1 MSLLGS
7 VRRSVPA
14 AGSPKLGVPG
24 ASPAFGVLRR
34 EKGWSVTIMRASL
47 LFLCVAGLLSSV
59 AVRAQSTNATV
70 NGLVTDITGAVI
82 VGGSIQAINENTN
95 IVYPTTTNDSGVY
108 SLPILPP
115 GRYRIQ
121 VSHPGFKTLV
131 KPDIILNVQ
140 DARAVN
146 FALQIGAASETVTV
160 QSGLPLINTESAALR
175 QVVDSREID
184 GIPLNGRNYLDLV
197 QLSPGVTVNTNAR
210 SDLTDRDTRGAILG
224 ERAGNAAFLVN
235 GFENNDDFHGGV
247 FQNFAQDVIQ
257 EFEVVEAGYKAEFGR
272 GSGGVVN
279 VVTKSGTNTLHGTG
293 FLFLR
298 NDALDTSNVPGEKP
312 PELARYD
319 YGFTIGGPV
328 RRDKS
333 WFFGSLEQ
341 FQETRGAIFP
351 PNIPDTLK
359 TGEDFSRKPETRN
372 LLAFTK
378 YDRHLNARNDL
389 HAEVSFTRR
398 KALNEL
404 ATATSLPS
412 SSNNNVTKTMLGTLS
427 MTTMLNPHLV
437 LDTSFSVRGQNF
449 DQNRGTEAG
458 QSFSIFFL
466 DDGSSFDFG
475 PPAGSVQTLHQ
486 RYYTARE
493 QLSRFSGSHT
503 SKFGIDYIRTI
514 ANGENGQGF
523 QDVIVTIHPFF
534 ALYGTGSFQ
543 IPQGVGFFNPGD
555 NQTRLANNGVSLYGQ
570 DDWRVHKRLLLSGGI
585 RYDYDSTFG
594 THNVAPRLGL
604 TISPHSKSVV
614 KASWGMFYDRYRL
627 GIVQAVP
634 EFGGFNGRTVV
645 ELDYPRLAVDAL
657 LPFPG
662 SLGALASVAGGPNF
676 LNTQFGIPVGA
687 LVSDSNIQ
695 SLTGMTP
702 SQFAAAVNAY
712 LAALG
717 RPFVPADFSPG
728 TGFLRQDLG
737 AAFQDQIRA
746 EKPFR
751 TPYNTTFTVGWQ
763 QQILP
768 DFAVGISYVHRNMHD
783 ILGLRI
789 PNLAFES
796 RTIGAAVSTDGGPL
810 QRTYGSWY
818 HGTYDAA
825 IIMVEKRFAHRFQI
839 QANYIKAKSIDNL
852 LNSNLGL
859 GIAAQ
864 GGGAV
869 PTDNLNVDFDR
880 GNSDLA
886 VPDSFVASGL
896 VSLPA
901 GFSISGVV
909 RATSGTYF
917 TAAGT
922 PTDYDGDGI
931 VSTRP
936 PGTSRNQFRGLRT
949 GNLDLRAEKK
959 FTFADRYVA
968 SALIEFFNITNAA
981 NPKLIDNFWVN
992 GAPGPKFGQTRV
1004 PLPGREIQLGFRFAF

>member
-1 MSLLGS
+1 MRIL
-7 VRRSVPA
+7 
-14 AGSPKLGVPG
+14 
-24 ASPAFGVLRR
+24 
-34 EKGWSVTIMRASL
+34 RASL
-47 LFLCVAGLLSSV
+47 LLLVAGGLLSSV
-59 AVRAQSTNATV
+59 GIQAQSTNATV

-82 VGGSIQAINENTN
+82 VGASVQAINENTN
-95 IVYPTTTNDSGVY
+95 IAYPTTTNESGVY

-115 GRYRIQ
+115 GKYRMQ
-121 VSHPGFKTLV
+121 VSHPAFKTVV

-146 FALQIGAASETVTV
+146 FTLEVGATSETVTV
-160 QSGLPLINTESAALR
+160 QSALPLINTESAGIR
-175 QVVDSREID
+175 QVVDSRAI
-184 GIPLNGRNYLDLV
+184 GSIPLNGRNYLDLV

-279 VVTKSGTNTLHGTG
+279 VVTKSGTNAFHGSG

-298 NDALDTSNVPGEKP
+298 NDALDTSNVAGETP
-312 PELARYD
+312 PQLARYD
-319 YGFTIGGPV
+319 YGFTMGGPI

-351 PNIPDTLK
+351 SNIPETLRA
-359 TGEDFSRKPETRN
+359 GEDFNRQPETRN
-372 LLAFTK
+372 LLAFAK
-378 YDRHLNARNDL
+378 YDRHLNVRNDL
-389 HAEVSFTRR
+389 HAEVSFSRR

-412 SSNNNVTKTMLGTLS
+412 SSNNSVTKTMLGTLS
-427 MTTMLNPHLV
+427 LTTMFNPHLV
-437 LDTSFSVRGQNF
+437 LDSSFSVRGQNF
-449 DQNRGTEAG
+449 DQNRGTRTG
-458 QSFSIFFL
+458 QSFSVFFL

-503 SKFGIDYIRTI
+503 SKVGVDYIRTI

-523 QDVIVTIHPFF
+523 QNVIVTIHPFF

-555 NQTRLANNGVSLYGQ
+555 NLTRLANNGVSLYGQ

-585 RYDYDSTFG
+585 RYDYDSKFG

-604 TISPHSKSVV
+604 AISLNSKSVV
-614 KASWGMFYDRYRL
+614 KASWGIFYDRYRL

-645 ELDYPRLAVDAL
+645 ELNYPRLAVDAL
-657 LPFPG
+657 VPFPG
-662 SLGALASVAGGPNF
+662 SIAALARVAGGPTY
-676 LNTQFGIPVGA
+676 LNAQFGIPVGA

-712 LAALG
+712 LATLG
-717 RPFVPADFSPG
+717 RPFVPVDFSPG

-737 AAFQDQIRA
+737 AAFQDEIRA
-746 EKPFR
+746 QKPFR
-751 TPYNTTFTVGWQ
+751 TPYNTTLTVGWQ

-768 DFAVGISYVHRNMHD
+768 DLAVGISYVHRNMHD

-796 RTIGAAVSTDGGPL
+796 RTLGAAVTTDGGPL
-810 QRTYGSWY
+810 QRTYGPWY
-818 HGTYDAA
+818 SGIYNAA
-825 IIMVEKRFAHRFQI
+825 ILTVEKRFAHRFQL

-869 PTDNLNVDFDR
+869 PTDNLNVNFDR

-886 VPDSFVASGL
+886 VPDSFVLSGL

-901 GFSISGVV
+901 GFSVSGVA

-936 PGTSRNQFRGLRT
+936 PGTSRNQFRGPRT

-959 FTFADRYVA
+959 FTFAERYTA

-992 GAPGPKFGQTRV
+992 GAPGPKFGKTRV
-1004 PLPGREIQLGFRFAF
+1004 PLPGREIQLGFRFEF